1 MYINTDNPTG
11 DCKHNASLENY
22 PSDQMKGPL
31 VIGNLFGNISLT
43 PDGKIKN
50 YNVKDL
56 ASVHDSKDRIFLTPD
71 DEAEHA
77 NNVDLQ
83 DEIEFLREELRRK
96 DKELTELKL
105 KQLEQTKNSLLR
117 TTASDIDRRTKHL
130 KDENSYL
137 KE

>member
-11 DCKHNASLENY
+11 DYKHNASLENY